1 MATIPYIP
9 NFPYIG
15 NQVIISSGR
24 VTLHSKDDSV
34 MFFGKKA
41 IALSSLGSINFDVTD
56 RVIINSPKIEF
67 GLGAEKLGEPIVLGN
82 ANKLIMERL
91 LDVLTNLGDALGK
104 LNETE
109 LEVAVPEIVNTA
121 TRLAQVAR
129 SVRADLVSTLS
140 NVTYSM

>member
-1 MATIPYIP
+1 MASTPYIP
-9 NFPYIG
+9 NFPYLG
-15 NQVIISSGR
+15 NQVLISSGR

-56 RVIINSPKIEF
+56 RVIINSPKIEL
-67 GLGAEKLGEPIVLGN
+67 GLGAEKLGEPLVLGN
-82 ANKLIMERL
+82 TNKLIMERL
-91 LDVLTNLGDALGK
+91 LDALTVLGDALSQ

-129 SVRADLVSTLS
+129 SVRADLVTTLS
-140 NVTYSM
+140 NVTYSI